1 MNDKPKKNRAKPSS
15 KPKAKP
21 QAETPADPNSSSAT
35 LYVPSEIQWWDQGRI
50 APGGITILDGDPGAG
65 KTMLLC
71 EAASQISNGRAARE
85 LASTGRWAQRGVLFI
100 TESDPAR
107 VIVPRLVA
115 SGADLTRVHFWGR
128 KPSANY
134 GGAPQLPGCLDDM
147 RRSVALLQVGLV
159 VFDPVTS
166 SMRAGTLG
174 EQESRMALEPLV
186 ALCQEMNLIC
196 LVTRHMNKNQQASAL
211 YRGLGSIALVGCA
224 HTALLVTR
232 DPRDREK
239 RILSVTKNNLGASAK
254 PIMFRI
260 LPEHPACRIEWGE
273 EIETDPDEILRGEE
287 ESGRRDAMEDSK
299 RLLMTFLQHD
309 WKPAKAVI
317 AEAESCGL
325 KERTLRSAKA
335 VLGVQSRRVVLSG
348 EALWE
353 WGPPAKGW
361 PKCGESLDDSGTPP
375 DNQ

>member
-15 KPKAKP
+15 KSKSKP
-21 QAETPADPNSSSAT
+21 QEKIPTDPNSSPAT
-35 LYVPSEIQWWDQGRI
+35 FYTPREIEWWDAGRI
-50 APGGITILDGDPGAG
+50 APGGITIIDGDPGAG

-85 LASTGRWAQRGVLFI
+85 LVSTGLWTQRGVLFI

-134 GGAPQLPGCLDDM
+134 GGAPQLPGCLDDL
-147 RRSVALLQVGLV
+147 RRSVALLGVGLV
-159 VFDPVTS
+159 VFDPITS

-186 ALCQEMNLIC
+186 SLCHEQQVIC

-232 DPRDREK
+232 DPRDRLK
-239 RILSVTKNNLGASAK
+239 RILSVTKNNLGESAR
-254 PIMFRI
+254 PITFQI
-260 LPEHPACRIEWGE
+260 HAEAPACRIVWGQ

-299 RLLMTFLQHD
+299 RLLLTFLENG

-361 PKCGESLDDSGTPP
+361 AVSGESLDSGTAP
-375 DNQ
+375 DENG